1 MPITQAPDTKT
12 DAPNASHAARASSAN
27 ASIDALWES
36 LRGHANDPAR
46 HLGEALVQRG
56 LITPRQL
63 ARALARQADTHPRR
77 ALGAILVDEGLLRV
91 DQIDK
96 AISEWLGVHVVDL
109 GALAPQPNALELVP
123 AGFAQREAVL
133 PLMARDGRLVIA
145 VADPWNNRNLLN
157 ELRLLTRLEIV
168 PVAAAPGTL
177 APAIAR
183 AYGATA
189 PASATKP
196 RDTSELAAELERQQE
211 PALIADIAA
220 ANESD
225 SALVLLI
232 NSLISDA
239 IRLRAS
245 DIHVETGT
253 DPAGVRIRL
262 RIDGDLVDH
271 LKLPS
276 RYGLAMISR
285 LKIMAD
291 LDIAEHRKPQDGKI
305 DFSRFGGPPMELRM
319 VVVPTAH
326 GLEDVVLRLLG
337 GLKPMPLE
345 HIGLSQ
351 GNLAALREVIAK
363 PYGLILICGP
373 TGSGKTT
380 TLHSVMREINTEKRK
395 IWTAED
401 PVEITQPGLRQVQV
415 NARIGWTFAAAMRTF
430 LRADPDVIMIGEMR
444 DEETARIAVEASLTG
459 HLVMSTLHTNSAAE
473 SIARLLEIGL
483 DPFTF
488 SDSLLGILAQ
498 RLVRRLCA
506 HCRVRER
513 LPDDELQHLVDLYV
527 ASGGGAGESREHLLE
542 RWRAAYG
549 DGQGGVLRYRHAGC
563 THCESSGYHGRL
575 GLHEFLG
582 SDERLR
588 ELVRRRAPARDIVA
602 LSQQHGRPTLLQ
614 DGIEKMFA
622 GLTDLPEV
630 VAATNH

>member
-1 MPITQAPDTKT
+1 MPTDTL
-12 DAPNASHAARASSAN
+12 PASEARRPPPATPPAS
-27 ASIDALWES
+27 ASLDALWKALHS
-36 LRGHANDPAR
+36 HANDPAQ
-46 HLGEALVQRG
+46 HLGQALVQRG
-56 LITPRQL
+56 LVTQAQL
-63 ARALARQADTHPRR
+63 AKALVQQASEQPRR
-77 ALGAILVDEGLLRV
+77 ALGAILVGDGTLRAE
-91 DQIDK
+91 QIDK
-96 AISEWLGVHVVDL
+96 AISDWLGVQVVDVSDL
-109 GALAPQPNALELVP
+109 TPQPQALRLVP
-123 AGFAQREAVL
+123 AGLAEREGVL
-133 PLMARDGRLVIA
+133 PLMLRDGHLVVA
-145 VADPWNNRNLLN
+145 LADPWNDRSLLN
-157 ELRLLTRLEIV
+157 QLRLLTSLDIL

-177 APAIAR
+177 APAISR
-183 AYGATA
+183 AYREAA
-189 PASATKP
+189 HPEAARP
-196 RDTSELAAELERQQE
+196 LDTRELAAELARQPE
-211 PALIADIAA
+211 PALAADIAA
-220 ANESD
+220 ANGSD
-225 SALVLLI
+225 STLVLFI
-232 NSLISDA
+232 NSLIADA

-245 DIHVETGT
+245 DIHVETST
-253 DPAGVRIRL
+253 PPAGVRIRL

-271 LKLPS
+271 LELPA
-276 RYGLAMISR
+276 RYGFAMISR
-285 LKIMAD
+285 LKIMAE

-305 DFSRFGGPPMELRM
+305 DFARFGGPRMELRM

-345 HIGLSQ
+345 RIDLSP
-351 GNLAALREVIAK
+351 GNLAALREVIVK

-415 NARIGWTFAAAMRTF
+415 NPRIGWTFAAAMRTF

-498 RLVRRLCA
+498 RLVRRLCE
-506 HCRVRER
+506 HCRVREA
-513 LPDDELQHLVDLYV
+513 LADDELQHLADLYRE
-527 ASGGGAGESREHLLE
+527 SGGGAGESRESLLA
-542 RWRAAYG
+542 RWRSVHG
-549 DGQGGVLRYRHAGC
+549 DAQGRVMRYRHAGC
-563 THCESSGYHGRL
+563 ARCESTGFHGRL

-582 SDERLR
+582 SEEGLR
-588 ELVRRRAPARDIVA
+588 ELVRRRAPARDVVA
-602 LSQQHGRPTLLQ
+602 LSQARGMPTLLQ
-614 DGIEKMFA
+614 DGIEKMLA

-630 VAATNH
+630 LAATNH

>member
-1 MPITQAPDTKT
+1 MPTDTLPT
-12 DAPNASHAARASSAN
+12 SEPRLSPPATTPASASM
-27 ASIDALWES
+27 DALWQS
-36 LRGHANDPAR
+36 LRSHSKDPAR
-46 HLGEALVQRG
+46 HLGEALVRRG
-56 LITPRQL
+56 LVTQAQL
-63 ARALARQADTHPRR
+63 AKALAHQASNHPRR
-77 ALGAILVDEGLLRV
+77 PLGAILIEDGTLRAE
-91 DQIDK
+91 QIDQ

-109 GALAPQPNALELVP
+109 SELTPQPQALRLVP
-123 AGFAQREAVL
+123 AGFAEREAVL
-133 PLMARDGRLVIA
+133 PLMLRDGHLVVA
-145 VADPWNNRNLLN
+145 LADPWNDRNLLN
-157 ELRLLTRLEIV
+157 QLRLLTSLDV
-168 PVAAAPGTL
+168 LPVAAAPGTL
-177 APAIAR
+177 APAISR
-183 AYGATA
+183 AYREAAHPGAA
-189 PASATKP
+189 RPL
-196 RDTSELAAELERQQE
+196 DTRELAAELARQPE
-211 PALIADIAA
+211 PALATDIAA

-225 SALVLLI
+225 STLVLFI
-232 NSLISDA
+232 NSLIADA

-245 DIHVETGT
+245 DIHVETST
-253 DPAGVRIRL
+253 PPAGVRIRL

-271 LKLPS
+271 LDLPA
-276 RYGLAMISR
+276 RYGFAMISR
-285 LKIMAD
+285 LKIMAE

-305 DFSRFGGPPMELRM
+305 DFARFGGPRMELRM

-345 HIGLSQ
+345 RIDLSP
-351 GNLAALREVIAK
+351 GNLAALREVIVK

-380 TLHSVMREINTEKRK
+380 TLHSVMREINTEKLK

-415 NARIGWTFAAAMRTF
+415 NPRIGWTFAAAMRTF

-498 RLVRRLCA
+498 RLVRRLCL
-506 HCRVRER
+506 HCRVREA
-513 LPDDELQHLVDLYV
+513 LSDDELQHIADLYQ
-527 ASGGGAGESREHLLE
+527 ASGAGAGESREALFA
-542 RWRAAYG
+542 RWRSLHG
-549 DGQGGVLRYRHAGC
+549 DAQGRVMRYRHAGC
-563 THCESSGYHGRL
+563 AHCESTGFHGRL

-582 SDERLR
+582 SDEGLR
-588 ELVRRRAPARDIVA
+588 DLVRRRAPARDVVA
-602 LSQQHGRPTLLQ
+602 QSQARGMPTLLQ
-614 DGIEKMFA
+614 DGIEKMLA

-630 VAATNH
+630 LAATNH

>member
-1 MPITQAPDTKT
+1 MPTDTLPT
-12 DAPNASHAARASSAN
+12 SEPRLSPPAATPASVSM
-27 ASIDALWES
+27 DALWQTLHS
-36 LRGHANDPAR
+36 HSKDPAR
-46 HLGEALVQRG
+46 HLGEALVRRG
-56 LITPRQL
+56 LVTQAQL
-63 ARALARQADTHPRR
+63 AKALAQQSSHPPRR
-77 ALGAILVDEGLLRV
+77 PLGAILVEDGTLRAE
-91 DQIDK
+91 QIDQ
-96 AISEWLGVHVVDL
+96 AISDWLGVHVVDL
-109 GALAPQPNALELVP
+109 SELTPQPQALRLVP
-123 AGFAQREAVL
+123 AGFAEREAVL
-133 PLMARDGRLVIA
+133 PLMLRDGHLVVA
-145 VADPWNNRNLLN
+145 LADPWNDRNLLN
-157 ELRLLTRLEIV
+157 QLRLLTSLDIL

-183 AYGATA
+183 AYREVAHPGAA
-189 PASATKP
+189 RPL
-196 RDTSELAAELERQQE
+196 DTRELAAELSRQPA
-211 PALIADIAA
+211 PALAADIAA

-225 SALVLLI
+225 STLVLFI
-232 NSLISDA
+232 NSLIADA

-245 DIHVETGT
+245 DIHVETST
-253 DPAGVRIRL
+253 PPAGVRIRL

-271 LKLPS
+271 LDLPA
-276 RYGLAMISR
+276 RYGFAMISR
-285 LKIMAD
+285 LKIMAE

-305 DFSRFGGPPMELRM
+305 DFARFGGPRMELRM

-345 HIGLSQ
+345 RIDLSPR
-351 GNLAALREVIAK
+351 NLAALREVIVK

-380 TLHSVMREINTEKRK
+380 TLHSVMREINTEKLK

-415 NARIGWTFAAAMRTF
+415 NPRIGWTFAAAMRTF

-498 RLVRRLCA
+498 RLVRRLCL
-506 HCRVRER
+506 HCRVREA
-513 LPDDELQHLVDLYV
+513 LSDDELRHIADLYQ
-527 ASGGGAGESREHLLE
+527 ASGAGAGESRESLLA
-542 RWRAAYG
+542 RWRSLHG
-549 DGQGGVLRYRHAGC
+549 DAQGRVMRYRHAGC
-563 THCESSGYHGRL
+563 AHCESTGFHGRL

-582 SDERLR
+582 SDEGLR
-588 ELVRRRAPARDIVA
+588 DLVRRRAPARDIVA
-602 LSQQHGRPTLLQ
+602 HSQARGMPTLLQ
-614 DGIEKMFA
+614 DGIDKMLA

-630 VAATNH
+630 LAATNH